1 MNKTA
6 IKNFAIWARNKLR
19 ADIILKAGLLGI
31 TDKEIANPLPQS
43 TNDLQ
48 IFDIGT
54 SQPVRLEGKSAI
66 DQRKSLVAAI
76 RAKKLKHAEA
86 FDAVIEEV
94 AYTWFNRLIAVRFM
108 EVNDYLPGR
117 VRVLSSENLA
127 KAEPDF
133 VTNPFDTDL
142 DFTEEE
148 INLIDNLKDNNK
160 SDELFQFLF
169 IKQCNKLNE
178 ILPELF
184 EKTNDYTELLLNV
197 SFTDKDG
204 VVYHLVH
211 DISEDDFNI
220 EKEGQVEIIGW
231 LYQYYNTEP
240 KDKVFGRPKGQKI
253 RKEDV
258 PAATQLFTPDW
269 IVRYMVENSLGRIAI
284 HNLKYGDWNDTE
296 KQKIDTFKSK
306 WKYYLEEAEQ
316 SPEIVDRFR
325 MEESHK
331 YNKGDVPP
339 YVDSTFLD
347 PCMGSGHI
355 LVYAFD
361 VFMDIYTAQGFTE
374 RDAAQR
380 IVEKN
385 LYGLELDD
393 RAAQLAYFA
402 VMMKA
407 RSYDRRFLTR
417 GIRPNLCSIQ
427 ESNSL
432 NTDYLELFGDL
443 KPTAQK
449 LVDEYF
455 DAKEYGS
462 ILNLRITADEI
473 AQLECKYAEIDKTI
487 YDNIFDTIR
496 QVGLRTVFAPLI
508 RQAKIM
514 VKKYNVVCTNPP
526 YMGGSGMSAK
536 LSAFVK
542 KYHPDSKADL
552 FAVFME
558 KCSDYTAQ
566 SCYTAMITMHS
577 WMFLSSF
584 EKLRQKLLLQTTVN
598 MAHLGA
604 RAFDQIVGEVV
615 QVTTYVNRKD
625 YIKNYLTTY
634 KRLIEQNTENAKR
647 EAFLTDKFDFN
658 ANSDNFSKIPGSPI
672 AYWVSNKLLDAFSSK
687 TIGDVAKPRQG
698 LATGDNN
705 RFLRLWHEVDINKFN
720 ANCISMADAIESNKK
735 WFPCNKGGSFRKWY
749 GNNDYVV
756 NWENDGFE
764 IRNFKDEKGKL
775 RSRPQNMDYY
785 FKEGMTWSTISSSSL
800 SMRYSPKGFMFETK
814 GSVCFAN
821 DSSNLKYLL
830 AMMNTPIVAEVLLA
844 LSPTLDFHE
853 GPLAKVPALIDTSVK
868 EDVSIL
874 SEENIALSKQDWDS
888 FETSWDFKRYPLIKY
903 SYRTDNRMID
913 LKTGKPIQT
922 SLEWSYDM
930 WKSGTENRFN
940 QLKANE
946 EELNRIFIDIY
957 GLQDELTPD
966 VADKDITVHRV
977 FDSKDDVPESMK
989 GSNYIRTKRDE
1000 VISLI
1005 SYAVGCMFGRYSLD
1019 KEGLI
1024 FAGGNFNDT
1033 FIEDALYPSDTLYPS
1048 DNLFPKEPEYSK
1060 LKTDDGEI
1068 DLSFYPDYDNCIPI
1082 TDTKYFDDDI
1092 VGRFEEFIKAV
1103 YGSNTLEQNL
1113 DFIAKA
1119 LGTKGNT
1126 SRDIIRNYFLND
1138 FFKDHCKIYQKRPI
1152 YWLFDSGKQN
1162 GFKALCYMHR
1172 WNADTIGNMRVEY
1185 LHRIQRTYEK
1195 EIEREQD
1202 TIDNTTNNRD
1212 KAAAIKRKEK
1222 LLKQLKEAKDYDAKV
1237 AHLALS
1243 RPDIDLDDGV
1253 KVNYEKVQTAQDG
1266 RKLQI
1271 LAKL

>member
-43 TNDLQ
+43 TDDLQ

-54 SQPVRLEGKSAI
+54 SQPVRLEGKTAI

-108 EVNDYLPGR
+108 EVNDYLPSR
-117 VRVLSSENLA
+117 VRVLSSENPA

-142 DFTEEE
+142 DFTEDE

-169 IKQCNKLNE
+169 IKQCNKLNK

-220 EKEGQVEIIGW
+220 EKQGQVEIIGW

-240 KDKVFGRPKGQKI
+240 KNKVFGRPSGQKI

-284 HNLKYGDWNDTE
+284 HNLKYGDWDETE
-296 KQKIDTFKSK
+296 RAKIDTFKSK

-316 SPEIVDRFR
+316 SREIIDRFR

-339 YVDSTFLD
+339 YVNSTFLD

-361 VFMDIYTAQGFTE
+361 VFMEIYRMQGYTDRE
-374 RDAAQR
+374 AVRS
-380 IVEKN
+380 ILENN
-385 LYGLELDD
+385 LFGLEIDD
-393 RAAQLAYFA
+393 RATQLAYFSI
-402 VMMKA
+402 MMKA

-417 GIRPNLCSIQ
+417 KDENGNPNIPKLNICSIQ
-427 ESNSL
+427 ESNSI
-432 NTDYLELFGDL
+432 NPEYIELFEEL
-443 KPTAQK
+443 QPIAEK
-449 LVDEYF
+449 LLDEF
-455 DAKEYGS
+455 IDAKEYGS
-462 ILNLRITADEI
+462 ILNLSITKEEI
-473 AQLECKYAEIDKTI
+473 LQLEEKYAEIDNTE
-487 YDNIFDTIR
+487 YDNFFDSAK
-496 QVGLRTVFAPLI
+496 QSGLRTIFAPLLK
-508 RQAKIM
+508 QAKIM
-514 VKKYNVVCTNPP
+514 AEKYEVVCTNPP
-526 YMGGSGMSAK
+526 YMGGSGMDK
-536 LSAFVK
+536 DLSIYVK
-542 KYHPDSKADL
+542 NNYPDSKSDL
-552 FAVFME
+552 FAVFIE
-558 KCSDYTAQ
+558 KCLQLTKQ
-566 SCYTAMITMHS
+566 NCYTSMVTMQS

-584 EKLRQKLLLQTTVN
+584 EKMRLNILRTKTITNLMHMENMVMGIAFGTAVTVFKN
-598 MAHLGA
+598 SVIPHYKGTYNFVTLKDIENSKPKEFPNYENRFA
-604 RAFDQIVGEVV
+604 
-615 QVTTYVNRKD
+615 QVS
-625 YIKNYLTTY
+625 
-634 KRLIEQNTENAKR
+634 TE
-647 EAFLTDKFDFN
+647 
-658 ANSDNFSKIPGSPI
+658 NFSKIPGSPI
-672 AYWVSNKLLDAFSSK
+672 AYWVSDNMLKAYDSGKTLGEIAFPK
-687 TIGDVAKPRQG
+687 TGMT
-698 LATGDNN
+698 TGDNN
-705 RFLRLWHEVDINKFN
+705 RFLRFWYEIDLLKVNL
-720 ANCISMADAIESNKK
+720 SSNSPEEAKKSQKK
-735 WFPCNKGGSFRKWY
+735 WFPYCKGGGFRRWY
-749 GNNDYVV
+749 GYNEYLV
-756 NWENDGFE
+756 NWYNDGYE
-764 IRNFKDEKGKL
+764 IKNNIKDNGLKAASV
-775 RSRPQNMDYY
+775 RSENMY
-785 FKEGMTWSTISSSSL
+785 FKPLITWSAVTSGMFSCRYCFGGSLFDSGGSSIA
-800 SMRYSPKGFMFETK
+800 TT
-814 GSVCFAN
+814 N
-821 DSSNLKYLL
+821 NTNYLL
-830 AMMNTPIVAEVLLA
+830 ALLN
-844 LSPTLDFHE
+844 S
-853 GPLAKVPALIDTSVK
+853 KVGQYILNISNATINYQPGDIAGIPVIFDNVDTI
-868 EDVSIL
+868 EINAQ
-874 SEENIALSKQDWDS
+874 ENISISKTDWDS
-888 FETSWDFKRYPLIKY
+888 YETSWDFKIHPLVAMKLAGAY
-903 SYRTDNRMID
+903 AWGDD
-913 LKTGKPIQT
+913 KPT
-922 SLEWSYDM
+922 MRLSSVYNA
-930 WKSGTENRFN
+930 WKILCEGRFN
-940 QLKANE
+940 KLKANE
-946 EELNRIFIDIY
+946 EELNRIFIEIY

-989 GSNYIRTKRDE
+989 GSSYIRTKRDE
-1000 VISLI
+1000 LVSLI

-1019 KEGLI
+1019 KGGLI
-1024 FAGGNFNDT
+1024 FAGGNFNDI
-1033 FIEDALYPSDTLYPS
+1033 FIEDALYPSDTLYTS

-1082 TDTKYFDDDI
+1082 TDTAYFEDDI
-1092 VGRFEEFIKAV
+1092 VGRFCEFVKVV
-1103 YGSNTLEQNL
+1103 YGEDTLEANL
-1113 DFIAKA
+1113 EFIAKA
-1119 LGTKGNT
+1119 LGNKGNT

-1138 FFKDHCKIYQKRPI
+1138 FFKDHCKVYQKRPI

-1162 GFKALCYMHR
+1162 GFKALVYMHR

-1202 TIDNTTNNRD
+1202 TIDNSNNNRD
-1212 KAAAIKRKEK
+1212 RAAATKRKEK

-1266 RKLQI
+1266 KKLQI
-1271 LAKL
+1271 LAKI

>member
-31 TDKEIANPLPQS
+31 TEKEIANPLPQS
-43 TNDLQ
+43 TDDLQ

-54 SQPVRLEGKSAI
+54 SQPVRLEGKTAI

-76 RAKKLKHAEA
+76 RAKKLKHVEA

-108 EVNDYLPGR
+108 EVNDYLPNR
-117 VRVLSSENLA
+117 VRVLSSENSA

-142 DFTEEE
+142 DFSENE

-220 EKEGQVEIIGW
+220 EKQGQVEIIGW

-240 KDKVFGRPKGQKI
+240 KDKVFGRPSGQKI

-284 HNLKYGDWNDTE
+284 HNLKYGDWDETE
-296 KQKIDTFKSK
+296 RAKIDTFKSK

-316 SPEIVDRFR
+316 SREIIDRFR

-339 YVDSTFLD
+339 YVNSTFLD

-361 VFMDIYTAQGFTE
+361 VFMEIYRMQGYTDRE
-374 RDAAQR
+374 AVRS
-380 IVEKN
+380 ILENN
-385 LYGLELDD
+385 LFGLEIDD
-393 RAAQLAYFA
+393 RATQLAYFSI
-402 VMMKA
+402 MMKA

-417 GIRPNLCSIQ
+417 KDENGNPDIPKLNICSIQ
-427 ESNSL
+427 ESNSI
-432 NTDYLELFGDL
+432 NPEYIELFEEL
-443 KPTAQK
+443 QPIAEK
-449 LVDEYF
+449 LLDEF
-455 DAKEYGS
+455 IDAKEYGS
-462 ILNLRITADEI
+462 ILNLSITKEEI
-473 AQLECKYAEIDKTI
+473 LQLEEKYAEIDNTE
-487 YDNIFDTIR
+487 YDNFFDSAK
-496 QVGLRTVFAPLI
+496 QSGLRTIFAPLLK
-508 RQAKIM
+508 QAKIM
-514 VKKYNVVCTNPP
+514 AEKYEVVCTNPP
-526 YMGGSGMSAK
+526 YMGGSGMDK
-536 LSAFVK
+536 DLSIYVK
-542 KYHPDSKADL
+542 NNYPDSKSDL
-552 FAVFME
+552 FAVFIE
-558 KCSDYTAQ
+558 KCLQLTKQ
-566 SCYTAMITMHS
+566 NCYTSMVTMQS

-584 EKLRQKLLLQTTVN
+584 EKMRLNILRTKTITNLMHMENMVMGIAFGTAVTVFKN
-598 MAHLGA
+598 SVIPHYKGTYNFVTLKDIENSKPKEFPNYENRFA
-604 RAFDQIVGEVV
+604 
-615 QVTTYVNRKD
+615 QVS
-625 YIKNYLTTY
+625 
-634 KRLIEQNTENAKR
+634 TE
-647 EAFLTDKFDFN
+647 
-658 ANSDNFSKIPGSPI
+658 NFSKIPGSPI
-672 AYWVSNKLLDAFSSK
+672 AYWASSGVLKAFETGTPLGNLTIARNGMK
-687 TIGDVAKPRQG
+687 TGKNENFV
-698 LATGDNN
+698 
-705 RFLRLWHEVDINKFN
+705 RLWFEVNADNCKF
-720 ANCISMADAIESNKK
+720 DAKSVDTARESRAKYY
-735 WFPCNKGGSFRKWY
+735 PYNKGGEYRKWY

-756 NWENDGFE
+756 DWEFGGKRIFE
-764 IRNFKDEKGKL
+764 NAKIDKRNV
-775 RSRPQNMDYY
+775 QNYPDSMK
-785 FKEGMTWSTISSSSL
+785 FSPSVTWSLITSGGTSFRYKDNCISDIAGMSL
-800 SMRYSPKGFMFETK
+800 YNG
-814 GSVCFAN
+814 GSRTQ
-821 DSSNLKYLL
+821 YY
-830 AMMNTPIVAEVLLA
+830 LA
-844 LSPTLDFHE
+844 LCNT
-853 GPLAKVPALIDTSVK
+853 KVC
-868 EDVSIL
+868 ESIL
-874 SEENIALSKQDWDS
+874 KMIAPTINSQAGDIARIPVVFDYREEEIISITEQNIILSKSDWDS
-888 FETSWDFKRYPLIKY
+888 FENSWDFKKHPLVAMKLAGAY
-903 SYRTDNRMID
+903 AWGDD
-913 LKTGKPIQT
+913 KPT
-922 SLEWSYDM
+922 MRLPSAYNA
-930 WKSGTENRFN
+930 WKILCEGRFN
-940 QLKANE
+940 KLKANE
-946 EELNRIFIDIY
+946 EELNRIFIEIY

-977 FDSKDDVPESMK
+977 FNSKDDVPESMK
-989 GSNYIRTKRDE
+989 GSSYIRTKRDE
-1000 VISLI
+1000 LVSLI

-1024 FAGGNFNDT
+1024 FAGGNFNYT

-1082 TDTKYFDDDI
+1082 TDTAYFEDDI
-1092 VGRFEEFIKAV
+1092 VGRFCEFVKVV
-1103 YGSNTLEQNL
+1103 YGEDTLEANL
-1113 DFIAKA
+1113 EFIAKA
-1119 LGTKGNT
+1119 LGNKGNT

-1162 GFKALCYMHR
+1162 GFKALVYMHR

-1212 KAAAIKRKEK
+1212 RAAATKRKEK

-1266 RKLQI
+1266 KKLQI
-1271 LAKL
+1271 LAKI

>member
-31 TDKEIANPLPQS
+31 TDKGIAEPLKQS
-43 TNDLQ
+43 TDDLQ

-54 SQPVRLEGKSAI
+54 SQPVRVEGKTAVE
-66 DQRKSLVAAI
+66 QRKSLVAAI
-76 RAKKLKHAEA
+76 KAKQPEHAEA

-117 VRVLSSENLA
+117 VRVLSSENPA

-197 SFTDKDG
+197 RFTDKDG

-231 LYQYYNTEP
+231 LYQYYNIEP
-240 KDKVFGRPKGQKI
+240 KDKVFGRPSGQKI
-253 RKEDV
+253 RKEDI

-269 IVRYMVENSLGRIAI
+269 IVRYMVENSLGRIVI
-284 HNLKYGDWNDTE
+284 HNLKYDCYPDEE
-296 KQKIDTFKSK
+296 KEKIDVLKEK
-306 WKYYLEEAEQ
+306 WKYYIEEAEQ
-316 SPEIVDRFR
+316 TSEIVGQFRF
-325 MEESHK
+325 EEHHK
-331 YNKGDVPP
+331 YGKGDLPP
-339 YVDSTFLD
+339 FVETTFLD

-361 VFMDIYTAQGFTE
+361 VFMDIYRMQGYTDRE
-374 RDAAQR
+374 AVRS
-380 IVEKN
+380 ILEKN
-385 LYGLELDD
+385 LFGLEIDD
-393 RAAQLAYFA
+393 RATQLAYFSI
-402 VMMKA
+402 MMKA

-417 GIRPNLCSIQ
+417 KDENGKPDIPKLNICSIK
-427 ESNSL
+427 ESNL
-432 NTDYLELFGDL
+432 INTEYIELFGEL
-443 KPTAQK
+443 KPIAQK
-449 LVDEYF
+449 LLDEF
-455 DAKEYGS
+455 IDAKEYGS
-462 ILNLRITADEI
+462 ILNLSITKEEI
-473 AQLECKYAEIDKTI
+473 LQLEEKYAEIDNTV
-487 YDNIFDTIR
+487 YDNFFDSAK
-496 QVGLRTVFAPLI
+496 QSGLRTVFAPMLK
-508 RQAKIM
+508 QAKIM
-514 VKKYNVVCTNPP
+514 AEKYEVVCTNPP
-526 YMGGSGMSAK
+526 YMGGSGMDK
-536 LSAFVK
+536 DLSNYVK
-542 KYHPDSKADL
+542 KNYPDSKADL
-552 FAVFME
+552 FAVFIE
-558 KCSDYTAQ
+558 KCGQMTKENSYQ
-566 SCYTAMITMHS
+566 AMITQQS

-584 EKLRQKLLLQTTVN
+584 EKLRKKLLLTDTIN

-604 RAFDQIVGEVV
+604 RAFDEIGGEVV
-615 QVTTYVNRKD
+615 QPTSFVMRKSHSENYKGTYC
-625 YIKNYLTTY
+625 
-634 KRLIEQNTENAKR
+634 RLIEPKTQKGKEDMFLSCENRYIAQQK
-647 EAFLTDKFDFN
+647 
-658 ANSDNFSKIPGSPI
+658 NFSKIPGSPI
-672 AYWVSNKLLDAFSSK
+672 AYWVSEKIEHVFSNKLLYDYSVSPSQNITGNNNKYVRKYWELCSSK
-687 TIGDVAKPRQG
+687 IGRKDGWIFYCKGGGYRKWWGNLEDVVNWTPQARKIYQY
-698 LATGDNN
+698 GDGK
-705 RFLRLWHEVDINKFN
+705 HASQIINKEYWYKKGITWGLITSALPSFRIMPEN
-720 ANCISMADAIESNKK
+720 ATYD
-735 WFPCNKGGSFRKWY
+735 KGGSTIIV
-749 GNNDYVV
+749 DEYVY
-756 NWENDGFE
+756 DF
-764 IRNFKDEKGKL
+764 
-775 RSRPQNMDYY
+775 
-785 FKEGMTWSTISSSSL
+785 T
-800 SMRYSPKGFMFETK
+800 
-814 GSVCFAN
+814 
-821 DSSNLKYLL
+821 
-830 AMMNTPIVAEVLLA
+830 LA
-844 LSPTLDFHE
+844 LLNSKIYLNIATMLNPTLNFQVKDVRSM
-853 GPLAKVPALIDTSVK
+853 PLVLTNIDMIK
-868 EDVSIL
+868 
-874 SEENIALSKQDWDS
+874 ALSCENVKLSKTDWDS
-888 FETSWDFKRYPLIKY
+888 YETSWDFKRHPLIKY

-913 LKTGKPIQT
+913 SKTGKPIQT
-922 SLEWSYDM
+922 SLEWSYEM

-940 QLKANE
+940 KLKANE
-946 EELNRIFIDIY
+946 EELNRIFIEIY

-966 VADKDITVHRV
+966 VVDKDITVHRV
-977 FDSKDDVPESMK
+977 FASKDDVPESMK
-989 GSNYIRTKRDE
+989 GSNYIRTMRDE
-1000 VISLI
+1000 IVSLI

-1019 KEGLI
+1019 KDGLV

-1048 DNLFPKEPEYSK
+1048 DNLVSKEPEYTK

-1092 VGRFEEFIKAV
+1092 VGRFEEFVKVV
-1103 YGSNTLEQNL
+1103 YGEQTLEENL

-1119 LGTKGNT
+1119 LGNKGVT
-1126 SRDIIRNYFLND
+1126 SRDVIRNYFLND
-1138 FFKDHCKIYQKRPI
+1138 FFKDHCKTYQKRPI

-1202 TIDNTTNNRD
+1202 TIDNTTNNRER
-1212 KAAAIKRKEK
+1212 AAATKRKEK
-1222 LLKQLKEAKDYDAKV
+1222 LQKQLKEAKDYDAKV

-1266 RKLQI
+1266 KKLQI